1 MKAVMKAV
9 VRRVRPEDAARVRA
23 IRLEMLAD
31 TPLAYL
37 ERIDEAAARPHG
49 DFAARIA
56 TNASAPDSA
65 QFIAESGGR
74 VVGHAG
80 GWAPPGE
87 AGLTIIFAVY
97 VTPRLRG
104 TGVVG
109 QLIDAIADWSRA
121 EGRPLLGLEV
131 IVGSD
136 RAVRAYQQLGFV
148 DTGKRKPH
156 PTLPIL
162 TEQLMVRPA

>member
-1 MKAVMKAV
+1 MRTT

-31 TPLAYL
+31 TPLAFL
-37 ERIDEAAARPHG
+37 ERLDHAAARSH
-49 DFAARIA
+49 DEFAARIA
-56 TNASAPDSA
+56 NNASAPDSA

-80 GWAPPGE
+80 GWAAPGG
-87 AGLTIIFAVY
+87 APGMTTVFAVY
-97 VTPRLRG
+97 VTPGLRG
-104 TGVVG
+104 TGVVD
-109 QLIDAIADWSRA
+109 QLVEAVADWSRT

-131 IVGSD
+131 LVGNE
-136 RAVRAYQQLGFV
+136 RAIRAYQRLGFL
-148 DTGKRKPH
+148 DTGTRIRH
-156 PTLPIL
+156 PTLPFL

>member
-1 MKAVMKAV
+1 MTTTI
-9 VRRVRPEDAARVRA
+9 RRVRAEDAARVRA

-37 ERIDEAAARPHG
+37 ERIDHAAARSHAE
-49 DFAARIA
+49 FAARIA
-56 TNASAPDSA
+56 DNATAPDSA
-65 QFIAESGGR
+65 QFIAESDGR

-80 GWAPPGE
+80 GWTPPG
-87 AGLTIIFAVY
+87 GDTGMTIVFAVY

-109 QLIDAIADWSRA
+109 QLVDAIAGWSRA

-131 IVGSD
+131 ILGNE
-136 RAVRAYQQLGFV
+136 RAIRSYQRLGFV
-148 DTGKRKPH
+148 DTGKRTPH
-156 PTLPIL
+156 PTLPFL
-162 TEQLMVRPA
+162 TEQLMVREA